1 VLASLPAGALKTR
14 FSIEFPTH
22 AKSRNVNSLGY
33 LDFVDKRNGLTRGFH
48 ISQANENGKIK
59 ESKGD
64 LDKQDYQRFQ
74 NPKETALYFNKLTR
88 FYYRN

>member
-22 AKSRNVNSLGY
+22 AKSRNVNTLGY

-59 ESKGD
+59 ESIRRPRQTRLPEVPKSKGNCAV
-64 LDKQDYQRFQ
+64 FQ
-74 NPKETALYFNKLTR
+74 QTNTFLLS
-88 FYYRN
+88 